1 MLRFLFLVKS
11 HDDKWKHL
19 KISRII
25 EVIIN
30 RTFICRDCEIT
41 FDSAEEMGQ
50 IIDGHKPKI
59 EYSFQITDNTIS
71 YTFNITNYD
80 GSKETKKIKIDTV
93 SGEIIRACLN
103 FIQQ

>member
-1 MLRFLFLVKS
+1 MYEYIKYS
-11 HDDKWKHL
+11 DNY
-19 KISRII
+19 II
-25 EVIIN
+25 LQNAETDEIVW
-30 RTFICRDCEIT
+30 RTQL
-41 FDSAEEMGQ
+41 EEMGQ

-93 SGEIIRACLN
+93 YGEIIRACLN